1 VEIWDNGNLLVL
13 SEFYLGFMKITSLF
27 FAGICIAS
35 MPFDAQADI
44 YRCKN
49 AAGQLINS
57 DRPIPEC
64 SHTTIKVYDN
74 KGVLK
79 KIINPPLSAEEKKRL
94 EQEQEA
100 KKAQQIAEQ
109 ERQKEERFLRA
120 HYKSEADIETARK
133 KLLDGVAERKRLALE
148 QLNSLTQTIKQL
160 EQEQH
165 TSKSSSSGYSSLKAR
180 AEEISKLILKNQA
193 SIRAHEQEVERINQ
207 EYDQT
212 LKRYRVVIG
221 GNTIQ

>member
-1 VEIWDNGNLLVL
+1 MEIWDNGYLLVL
-13 SEFYLGFMKITSLF
+13 SEFYLSFMKSIPLF
-27 FAGICIAS
+27 FVGICIAS
-35 MPFDAQADI
+35 MASNAQADI

-49 AAGQLINS
+49 AAGQLLNS

-64 SHTTIKVYDN
+64 SHTTVKVYDN

-79 KIINPPLSAEEKKRL
+79 KTIAPPLSAEEKKRL

-100 KKAQQIAEQ
+100 KKAQQQAEQ

-120 HYKSEADIETARK
+120 HYKNEADIEAARK

-148 QLNSLTQTIKQL
+148 QLNSLNQTIKQL

-165 TSKSSSSGYSSLKAR
+165 GSQSSTSGYSSLKAR

-193 SIRAHEQEVERINQ
+193 SIRAHDQEALRINQ

-212 LKRYRVVIG
+212 LKRYRLVFG
-221 GNTIQ
+221 ANPNQ